1 MTSVL
6 PCGSPT
12 FSSTFLRFEKSDKC
26 LFLHYKI
33 VKVLNFDNNYSGV
46 ILLVGQLVDGLSTT
60 VVGLLSDKQNTFI
73 LCR

>member
-12 FSSTFLRFEKSDKC
+12 FSSTFLRFEKAHKG